1 MIIYGTAILAI
12 CHLLGDYLGNTLGM
26 LLGVKANVG
35 GVAISMILLIL
46 SKELLARKGYLPQ
59 VTQFGVLYW
68 SGMYIPI
75 VVAMSAGQN
84 VVAALSGGMLGLIVS
99 IASLIGTV
107 LVIRYLN
114 RISGDYETY
123 EWTLESKE
131 KNSLSKYK
139 LQKVQSKRN

>member
-26 LLGVKANVG
+26 VLGVKANVG

-46 SKELLARKGYLPQ
+46 SKELLAKKGYLPQ

-107 LVIRYLN
+107 LVIRYLI

-123 EWTLESKE
+123 EWTIESKE
-131 KNSLSKYK
+131 KIA
-139 LQKVQSKRN
+139 

>member
-12 CHLLGDYLGNTLGM
+12 CHLLGDYLGNTLGL

-46 SKELLARKGYLPQ
+46 AKEVLMKKGYLPQ

-84 VVAALSGGMLGLIVS
+84 VVAALSGGMVGIIV
-99 IASLIGTV
+99 AVTSLIGTV
-107 LVIRYLN
+107 FVIRYLN
-114 RISGDYETY
+114 RMSGDYETY
-123 EWTLESKE
+123 SWSIEAEE
-131 KNSLSKYK
+131 KTA
-139 LQKVQSKRN
+139 

>member
-26 LLGVKANVG
+26 VLGVKANVG

-46 SKELLARKGYLPQ
+46 SKELLAKKGYLPQ
-59 VTQFGVLYW
+59 VTQFGILYW

-131 KNSLSKYK
+131 KIA
-139 LQKVQSKRN
+139 

>member
-26 LLGVKANVG
+26 VLGVKANVG

-131 KNSLSKYK
+131 KIA
-139 LQKVQSKRN
+139 

>member
-26 LLGVKANVG
+26 VLGVKANVG

-46 SKELLARKGYLPQ
+46 SKELLAKKGYLPQ

-75 VVAMSAGQN
+75 VVAMSAGQI

-123 EWTLESKE
+123 EWTIESKE
-131 KNSLSKYK
+131 KIA
-139 LQKVQSKRN
+139 

>member
-26 LLGVKANVG
+26 VLGVKANVG

-46 SKELLARKGYLPQ
+46 SKELLAKKGYLPQ

-123 EWTLESKE
+123 EWTIETKE
-131 KNSLSKYK
+131 KIA
-139 LQKVQSKRN
+139 

>member
-46 SKELLARKGYLPQ
+46 TKELLAKKGYLPQ

-84 VVAALSGGMLGLIVS
+84 VVAALSGGALGIIVS
-99 IASLIGTV
+99 VASLVGTV

-123 EWTLESKE
+123 EWTIERVE
-131 KNSLSKYK
+131 KTA
-139 LQKVQSKRN
+139 

>member
-12 CHLLGDYLGNTLGM
+12 CHLLGDYLGNTLGL

-46 SKELLARKGYLPQ
+46 AKEILMKKGYLPQ

-84 VVAALSGGMLGLIVS
+84 VVAALSGGIVG
-99 IASLIGTV
+99 IIVAVTSLIGTV
-107 LVIRYLN
+107 FVIRYLN
-114 RISGDYETY
+114 RMSGDYETY
-123 EWTLESKE
+123 SWSIEAEE
-131 KNSLSKYK
+131 KTA
-139 LQKVQSKRN
+139 

>member
-26 LLGVKANVG
+26 VLGVKANVG

-46 SKELLARKGYLPQ
+46 SKELLAKKGYLPQ
-59 VTQFGVLYW
+59 ITQFGVLYW

-123 EWTLESKE
+123 EWTIETKE
-131 KNSLSKYK
+131 KIA
-139 LQKVQSKRN
+139 

>member
-1 MIIYGTAILAI
+1 MIIYGTALLAI
-12 CHLLGDYLGNTLGM
+12 CHLLGDYFGNTLGM

-46 SKELLARKGYLPQ
+46 SKELLAKKGYLPQ
-59 VTQFGVLYW
+59 GTQFGVLYW

-99 IASLIGTV
+99 VASLIGTV

-114 RISGDYETY
+114 KMNNDYEVY
-123 EWTLESKE
+123 EWPVEAKE
-131 KNSLSKYK
+131 KTA
-139 LQKVQSKRN
+139 

>member
-26 LLGVKANVG
+26 VLGVKANVG

-46 SKELLARKGYLPQ
+46 SKELLAKKGYLPQ
-59 VTQFGVLYW
+59 ITQFGVLYW

-114 RISGDYETY
+114 RMSGDYETY
-123 EWTLESKE
+123 EWTIESKE
-131 KNSLSKYK
+131 KIA
-139 LQKVQSKRN
+139 

>member
-12 CHLLGDYLGNTLGM
+12 CHLLGDYLGNTLGS
-26 LLGVKANVG
+26 LLGVQANVG

-46 SKELLARKGYLPQ
+46 SKEILAKKGYLPQ
-59 VTQFGVLYW
+59 ITQFGVLYW

-84 VVAALSGGMLGLIVS
+84 VVAALSGGMLGLAVS

-114 RISGDYETY
+114 RLSGDYETY
-123 EWTLESKE
+123 EWSLETTE
-131 KNSLSKYK
+131 K
-139 LQKVQSKRN
+139 VA

>member
-26 LLGVKANVG
+26 VLGVKANVG

-46 SKELLARKGYLPQ
+46 SKELLAKKGYLPQ

-114 RISGDYETY
+114 RMSGDYETY
-123 EWTLESKE
+123 EWTIEPKE
-131 KNSLSKYK
+131 KMA
-139 LQKVQSKRN
+139 

>member
-26 LLGVKANVG
+26 VLGVKANVG

-131 KNSLSKYK
+131 K
-139 LQKVQSKRN
+139 

>member
-131 KNSLSKYK
+131 K
-139 LQKVQSKRN
+139 